1 MTSELKH
8 IFRAHAPRRVKA
20 MVWSAAD
27 RNDELISATL
37 HGDEDSARFWL
48 DHEADADAL
57 LGYPL
62 ECAARKGHR
71 GLALLLLKRG
81 ADRDRLSRRTQAQL
95 DQLIAA
101 PR

>member
-1 MTSELKH
+1 
-8 IFRAHAPRRVKA
+8 

-57 LGYPL
+57 LG
-62 ECAARKGHR
+62 HR
-71 GLALLLLKRG
+71 GLAVWVLTRG
-81 ADRDRLSRRTQAQL
+81 GDRSRLSWGKPAQL